1 VKKQQVRPDHG
12 FLPQLVNAAI
22 AAPVALGLT
31 ALGAMVTV
39 TQWVLA
45 SVVDLLPE
53 LPSVRPRH
61 NAKRVREQVIAAK
74 RVAEAS
80 GVLKPKV
87 PDRSGRDS

>member
-1 VKKQQVRPDHG
+1 
-12 FLPQLVNAAI
+12 
-22 AAPVALGLT
+22 
-31 ALGAMVTV
+31 
-39 TQWVLA
+39 VLA